1 MTRPERYAALVCVLF
16 ALAAVLLSACATK
29 PEVLPEVLPHYP
41 CERVEKGRTVYY
53 ACSDQEWLTQV
64 ILRGKQ

>member
-1 MTRPERYAALVCVLF
+1 MTRPERYAALVCVLC
-16 ALAAVLLSACATK
+16 LIAAVLVGCATK
-29 PEVLPEVLPHYP
+29 PEPLPEVLPHYP